1 MSYLSADELA
11 AFLRIHDDQE
21 HPQLEQLIAS
31 AVEAIAAHCGQA
43 FTTAADTATARVFM
57 AENHK
62 WVRVDPISSTTGLVV
77 KTDTGADGVFDTTWD
92 AVDYQLEPL
101 NQQHAGL
108 TNHPYNLIRAARARW
123 FPVDRRARVEVTA
136 RWGWTTIPSSVSD
149 ATLMHAARLHERR
162 NAPAGVVA
170 GDGFIGRTSLGIDP
184 DVQSLLAPFVRAD
197 KWT

>member
-1 MSYLSADELA
+1 MSYISADELA
-11 AFLRIHDDQE
+11 AFLRIHDDTE
-21 HPQLEQLIAS
+21 HPHLEQLIAS
-31 AVEAIAAHCGQA
+31 AVEAIASHCGQA

-62 WVRVDPISSTTGLVV
+62 WVRVDPISSTAGLVV

-101 NQQHAGL
+101 NQQHGGL
-108 TNHPYNLIRAARARW
+108 TDHPYNLIRAARARW

-136 RWGWTTIPSSVSD
+136 RWGWTTIPASVKD

-162 NAPAGVVA
+162 NAPAGIVA
-170 GDGFIGRTSLGIDP
+170 GDGFVGRMSLGIDP
-184 DVQSLLAPFVRAD
+184 DVQSLLAPFVRSD